1 MVSRDTDGMEGGPV
15 EAGRSGRQWILVW
28 CAALLFLAGSLL
40 PAAVVRA
47 ATPDP
52 SAQLRPFIDKVTRII
67 SDARDRQDPN
77 CNLCQRIIDVARERF
92 DFREISKR
100 VLGRQW
106 RKLSR
111 EQQDEFV
118 QLFTTLLQYAYVGNI
133 QEYSGQKIEFRKQRI
148 KGRRAE
154 VQTVLV
160 DQEKTIPVSYIMILK
175 GDQWLVYD
183 VVVEGVSLVRNYM
196 EQFRQILRKEKY
208 DGLVQKLRDKIKT
221 LEQQRR
227 EQFARKDSDG

>member
-1 MVSRDTDGMEGGPV
+1 MNRDYVGMDGGPV
-15 EAGRSGRQWILVW
+15 ADSRSGMQWIPIW
-28 CAALLFLAGSLL
+28 CAVLLFLAGALL
-40 PAAVVRA
+40 PATVVRA

-52 SAQLRPFIDKVTRII
+52 SDQLRPFIDKVIQII
-67 SDARDRQDPN
+67 SDARERQDPD
-77 CNLCQRIIDVARERF
+77 CDLCQRIIDVARERF
-92 DFREISKR
+92 DFREMSKR

-106 RKLSR
+106 RQLSR

-118 QLFTTLLQYAYVGNI
+118 GLFTRLLQYAYIGNI
-133 QEYSGQKIEFRKQRI
+133 QEYTGQKIEFRKQRI

-154 VQTVLV
+154 VKTVLI
-160 DQEKTIPVSYIMILK
+160 DKERTIPVSYIMILK

-183 VVVEGVSLVRNYM
+183 IVVEGVSLVRNYM
-196 EQFRQILRKEKY
+196 EQFRQILRREKY

-227 EQFARKDSDG
+227 EQFAQKDSDG

>member
-1 MVSRDTDGMEGGPV
+1 MADS
-15 EAGRSGRQWILVW
+15 RSGMQWIPIW
-28 CAALLFLAGSLL
+28 CAVLLFLAGALL
-40 PAAVVRA
+40 PATVVRA

-52 SAQLRPFIDKVTRII
+52 SDQLRPFIDKVIQII
-67 SDARDRQDPN
+67 SDARERQDPD
-77 CNLCQRIIDVARERF
+77 CDLCQRIIDVARERF
-92 DFREISKR
+92 DFREMSKR

-106 RKLSR
+106 RQLSR

-118 QLFTTLLQYAYVGNI
+118 GLFTRLLQYAYIGNI
-133 QEYSGQKIEFRKQRI
+133 QEYTGQKIEFRKQRI

-154 VQTVLV
+154 VKTVLI
-160 DQEKTIPVSYIMILK
+160 DKERTIPVSYIMILK

-183 VVVEGVSLVRNYM
+183 IVVEGVSLVRNYM
-196 EQFRQILRKEKY
+196 EQFRQILRREKY

-227 EQFARKDSDG
+227 EQFAQKDSDG